1 MTQIFQSWRD
11 ENAVR
16 NYPFCDAGPPTAL
29 SGEVMP
35 IGLILDAN
43 IHPANV
49 DGDYRLASAVVRDAR
64 SLVFTISGANAPRAA
79 SGEWNAYLPDP
90 SVVALTDTLGR
101 PAGVLVVN
109 PAIAEQLLNT
119 WAGAEIQF
127 SAESSGFVVSA
138 WNYTNATGDLPRR
151 DGVAV
156 GLADD
161 LYLVGEDGVRL
172 TCDHSGVMPVVRV
185 HAIGDPLARLRDCDE
200 EPVPRF
206 IREVV
211 FQQGSQTIT
220 CSPNDLGEVF
230 LVVASNYEVSS
241 SLRLFSRPGEIQ
253 IGFSSP
259 QLKPRSTNAAD

>member
-1 MTQIFQSWRD
+1 MSQVFQSWRD

-16 NYPFCDAGPPTAL
+16 NYPFSDAGPPTAL
-29 SGEVMP
+29 SGETLPV
-35 IGLILDAN
+35 GLVLDAN

-49 DGDYRLASAVVRDAR
+49 DGDYRLASVTVRDSR
-64 SLVFTISGANAPRAA
+64 SMVFTVSGAAAPRAA
-79 SGEWNAYLPDP
+79 SGEWSSYLLDP
-90 SVVALTDTLGR
+90 SVIALTDTLGR
-101 PAGVLVVN
+101 PAGVLVVD

-119 WAGAEIQF
+119 WANRTVQF
-127 SAESSGFVVSA
+127 AAESSGFVVST
-138 WNYTNATGDLPRR
+138 WNYTSATGELPRR
-151 DGVAV
+151 DGVPV

-172 TCDHSGVMPVVRV
+172 TCDHSGETPVVRA
-185 HAIGDPLARLRDCDE
+185 HAIGDPLARLRDCND

-211 FQQGSQTIT
+211 FQQGTQTIT
-220 CSPNDLGEVF
+220 CSPNALGEVF
-230 LVVASNYEVSS
+230 LVVASNFEVSS

-259 QLKPRSTNAAD
+259 QLKPRSTNAAN

>member
-1 MTQIFQSWRD
+1 MSQVFQSWRD

-16 NYPFCDAGPPTAL
+16 NYPFGDAGPPSAL
-29 SGEVMP
+29 TGETLP
-35 IGLILDAN
+35 IGLLLDAN

-49 DGDYRLASAVVRDAR
+49 DGDYQLASVTVRDSR
-64 SLVFTISGANAPRAA
+64 SVVFTISGANVPRAA
-79 SGEWNAYLPDP
+79 TGEWNAYLPDP

-101 PAGVLVVN
+101 PAGVLVVD
-109 PAIAEQLLNT
+109 PSVAEQLLNI
-119 WAGAEIQF
+119 WADRTVQF
-127 SAESSGFVVSA
+127 SAESAGFVVST
-138 WNYTNATGDLPRR
+138 WNYTSAIGDLPRR
-151 DGVAV
+151 DGVPV

-172 TCDHSGVMPVVRV
+172 TCDHSGSTPVVRV
-185 HAIGDPLARLRDCDE
+185 HAVGDPLARLRDCSE

-220 CSPNDLGEVF
+220 CSPNELGEVF
-230 LVVASNYEVSS
+230 LVVASNFEVAS
-241 SLRLFSRPGEIQ
+241 SLRLFSRPSEIQ

-259 QLKPRSTNAAD
+259 QLKPRNTNAAN